1 MKKVLILMGVLLI
14 PILFII
20 LNNTGRGTVAKD
32 NIKTVAKVFGF
43 YFIDIQ
49 VFNLF
54 LVDFRYI

>member
-1 MKKVLILMGVLLI
+1 MKIMKL
-14 PILFII
+14 
-20 LNNTGRGTVAKD
+20 K
-32 NIKTVAKVFGF
+32 IKTVAKVFGF

>member
-1 MKKVLILMGVLLI
+1 MKIMKLK
-14 PILFII
+14 
-20 LNNTGRGTVAKD
+20 N
-32 NIKTVAKVFGF
+32 KTVAKVFGF